1 MKKKTTIPSQERL
14 FQTGTLKAK
23 LKVLNWKRISLMT
36 LFCISLFLDF
46 LGVFRITWFGQL
58 LDDVFHR
65 LLFGWL
71 KYLYFSFII
80 FWYFNTIT
88 QKGLIAKYWPIINKK
103 KLIWTLI
110 NLFWIITLIG
120 LVIVNQNL
128 NYSDYTYPN
137 ILKQHVANWK
147 SGNVWEKGVR
157 SGEEFFI
164 WRGAFSTLNDGG
176 GLIGLSLT
184 GWTTYFHIIG
194 AFVFNFVS
202 WLFLILYFVFDHPFF
217 LFLSSE
223 QRQKYFWDR
232 FNKNRINYFEPN
244 TISKIDE
251 KEVTIQIPIEKR
263 TKEGKKDQNAPE
275 ETWNL
280 DNDD

>member
-1 MKKKTTIPSQERL
+1 MKKTLKPTSFNHAHKTT
-14 FQTGTLKAK
+14 LKRTIMAW
-23 LKVLNWKRISLMT
+23 NWKRIWLVS
-36 LFCISLFLDF
+36 LFCCSLFLDF

-88 QKGLIAKYWPIINKK
+88 RKGLIAKYWPKINKK
-103 KLIWTLI
+103 KLVWTLI
-110 NLFWIITLIG
+110 NLFWSTTLIG
-120 LVIVNQNL
+120 LVLLNQNL
-128 NYSDYTYPN
+128 DYASYTYPQ
-137 ILKQHVANWK
+137 IFEQQIANWK
-147 SGNVWEKGVR
+147 TDNVWEKGVNN
-157 SGEEFFI
+157 SAEFFA
-164 WRGAFSTLNDGG
+164 WRGNFSAWYDGG

-194 AFVFNFVS
+194 ALISNFLS
-202 WLFLILYFVFDHPFF
+202 WFFLILYFLFNHPFF

-223 QRQKYFWDR
+223 RRQKYFWDR
-232 FNKNRINYFEPN
+232 FNQKRINYFEPN

-251 KEVTIQIPIEKR
+251 KEVTIQIPIERR
-263 TKEGKKDQNAPE
+263 TGSGSKSKKDHPD

-280 DNDD
+280 ENDD